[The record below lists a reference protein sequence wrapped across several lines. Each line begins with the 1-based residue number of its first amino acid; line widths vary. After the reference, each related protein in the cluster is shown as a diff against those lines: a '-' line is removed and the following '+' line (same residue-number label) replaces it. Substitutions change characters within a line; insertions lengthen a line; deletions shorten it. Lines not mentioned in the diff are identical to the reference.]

1 MAVYTTEFEE
11 PFHEN
16 TNALTEMILTHYVN
30 GREKAKDMYL
40 GYCHGQEQG
49 FKSIYP
55 FLFIQMCLNAMS
67 GALTVLYSNVS
78 VQPKPDFGIG
88 NQNQGSILILEPNL
102 FSKPKLFFFS
112 F

>member
-78 VQPKPDFGIG
+78 VQLTETRGVFIWQLK
-88 NQNQGSILILEPNL
+88 S
-102 FSKPKLFFFS
+102 
-112 F
+112 